1 MNCPTIKVTYF
12 PILLFLEKETMPLIK
27 SSEERL
33 EIIDQLIGGRTFK
46 KDRKKLL
53 NLKFR

>member
-1 MNCPTIKVTYF
+1 
-12 PILLFLEKETMPLIK
+12 MPLIK